1 MDGEVFYGQIL
12 TFFESSNHF
21 FCVIN
26 RFNVEEKSLV
36 DKQKYASNGI
46 FYDFVKKHFRKFYV
60 CFKNDTIQFVK
71 DVINS
76 NNLISK
82 CLVIQTQERTF
93 LTKLA
98 YNFEHD

>member
-1 MDGEVFYGQIL
+1 MDGSLLWSDFDLFRIEQS
-12 TFFESSNHF
+12 FFG
-21 FCVIN
+21 VIN
-26 RFNVEEKSLV
+26 RFNIEEKSLV
-36 DKQKYASNGI
+36 DKQNYASNGI
-46 FYDFVKKHFRKFYV
+46 FYDFVKKYFRKFYV
-60 CFKNDTIQFVK
+60 CFKNDTIHFVK

-82 CLVIQTQERTF
+82 CLMIQTQESTF